1 MQEKKYLERNGQTF
15 KIQLYY
21 SLGGMNYFQSVNEK
35 RGYYFSVTPVKI
47 TKLEGGF
54 QSEQST
60 AFSGTKVLIL
70 ETKRQS
76 QKGFNEAKK
85 LVEESNW
92 EEKLI
97 ENVIKKNNF

>member
-1 MQEKKYLERNGQTF
+1 
-15 KIQLYY
+15 
-21 SLGGMNYFQSVNEK
+21 
-35 RGYYFSVTPVKI
+35 
-47 TKLEGGF
+47 LEGGF

-97 ENVIKKNNF
+97 ENVIKKNNL